1 MRNSFGCRLVVALAA
16 LPACASS
23 QNVALRAPASD
34 APVTVRTYAYQER
47 LAAKDVGIFAGA
59 VLADGTRIVDP
70 DELLSVVPA
79 SSATAQY
86 AASAKHDT
94 RACGWFADRRCGVGI
109 GRRCGGRERSGTLLL
124 FPRVDR
130 DQPGLLELQ
139 RIAAAS
145 AAPVRRSPGD
155 RRLRPTRRG
164 ADRAVGPRATAA
176 GCVAAIDPEF
186 PRQNRSPVHRSGAV
200 FRSEYR
206 QRFTADRSGRVDAL
220 LPHD

>member
-94 RACGWFADRRCGVGI
+94 RACGIAGAIAGVSTVAGLGGGFADFASQPDGHQVGSLTAGVEWGLAGVAVVASAVALYYCSRGLI
-109 GRRCGGRERSGTLLL
+109 ATSRAFSSYNESLRHQLHLC
-124 FPRVDR
+124 VDHLAIVDC
-130 DQPGLLELQ
+130 DQPVAAPTVQSAPAPPPL
-139 RIAAAS
+139 AAS
-145 AAPVRRSPGD
+145 P
-155 RRLRPTRRG
+155 
-164 ADRAVGPRATAA
+164 
-176 GCVAAIDPEF
+176 
-186 PRQNRSPVHRSGAV
+186 Q
-200 FRSEYR
+200 
-206 QRFTADRSGRVDAL
+206 
-220 LPHD
+220 